1 MSIKWWF
8 LRLTGLTLNL
18 YQSKQNITFI
28 YAFNGL
34 KKEHFLCNC
43 AREGRGEEWNIPN
56 LISPGFGTIIIVY
69 SYSLKAESSDGSL
82 R

>member
-34 KKEHFLCNC
+34 KKEHFSVTAL
-43 AREGRGEEWNIPN
+43 GRGEEWNIPN

>member
-28 YAFNGL
+28 YALNGL

-43 AREGRGEEWNIPN
+43 AREGRGVEYTY

-69 SYSLKAESSDGSL
+69 PYSLKAESSDGSL